1 MQLTDY
7 VCPHCGAALKV
18 DPENRQA
25 SCEHCGATLFVDDEK
40 QHVEVDNAEQ
50 AGYDFERGRQRA
62 QAEQAQKKTD
72 GSRGASAKKLFTTRN
87 IVYLAVLIAL
97 EIVLNRFLSINT
109 PVVKIGFAFVPIAI
123 AGMIFGPIPAAIVA
137 ALADLLGAIL
147 FPNGTIFLGITLTAF
162 LKGISWGLF
171 LHKKQTVAT
180 VVPAVLVDQLVLSYV
195 LNSFWLSILMGTPYT
210 ALLATR
216 IVQTAILIPVE
227 FVVVFVLSRA
237 IGKFGKRLFA

>member
-1 MQLTDY
+1 MQLVDLS
-7 VCPHCGAALKV
+7 CPHCGAALKV
-18 DPENRQA
+18 DAENKNA
-25 SCEHCGATLFVDDEK
+25 SCEHCGAKLFVDDEK
-40 QHVEVDNAEQ
+40 QHLEVDNAEQ
-50 AGYDFERGRQRA
+50 AGYDFEKGRQRA
-62 QAEQAQKKTD
+62 QAEQAQTKSE
-72 GSRGASAKKLFTTRN
+72 GNRAPSARKLFTTRN
-87 IVYLAVLIAL
+87 IVYFAVLVAL

-162 LKGISWGLF
+162 LKGLSWGLF

-180 VVPAVLVDQLVLSYV
+180 IVPAVLVDQLVLSYV

-210 ALLATR
+210 SLLATR

-227 FVVVFVLSRA
+227 FVVIFAISRVLGKYGKKVFA
-237 IGKFGKRLFA
+237 